1 MILPVVL
8 GQRLLLNPVVLLVW
22 LIFWGWLWGV
32 PGALIWIGFLND
44 LFYDR
49 SYIAGLGELSI
60 SVCA

>member
-1 MILPVVL
+1 VQSHAAELERRRDAIGAQWLEKILQSFES
-8 GQRLLLNPVVLLVW
+8 GF
-22 LIFWGWLWGV
+22 ICG
-32 PGALIWIGFLND
+32 WIGFFND